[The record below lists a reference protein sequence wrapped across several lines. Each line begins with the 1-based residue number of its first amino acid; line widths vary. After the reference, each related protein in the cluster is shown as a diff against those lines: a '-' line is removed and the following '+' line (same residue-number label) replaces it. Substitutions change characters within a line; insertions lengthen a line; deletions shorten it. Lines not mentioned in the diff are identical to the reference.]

1 MVAKFGHTLLE
12 QHQCESDAFGLFRG
26 HRPSIEP
33 AYGLPFHQLPKQL
46 HEREYQLHKAALNC
60 FRIGTHPGS

>member
-33 AYGLPFHQLPKQL
+33 AYGLPFHQLAK
-46 HEREYQLHKAALNC
+46 
-60 FRIGTHPGS
+60 